1 MIYAIVRQRP
11 SPKRNRIHPDRQ
23 TIRGDSD
30 WTSRVTLK
38 ILPVEATVYYQ
49 FHLDANKTCKVL
61 QRRGSV
67 RGLVLYRCRCLLRL
81 MRVSF

>member
-1 MIYAIVRQRP
+1 MIYAIVRQRL
-11 SPKRNRIHPDRQ
+11 SPKRNRIHPDGQ
-23 TIRGDSD
+23 TIPGDSD

-49 FHLDANKTCKVL
+49 FHLHANKTCKVL

-67 RGLVLYRCRCLLRL
+67 RGLVLYE
-81 MRVSF
+81 V